1 MPIQTPEETD
11 EIIRLAIGATIAVAL
26 IPAFFS
32 LGGVIGS
39 SSAMVTDTG
48 AGATTT
54 LDASISEQ
62 PDDLQVRATRGNGLQ
77 LDESAV
83 TSTATDNVTDGSWTL
98 CAVGQL
104 ASDAN
109 TNATYALAAADNGTA
124 LLLFSNQSWVAY
136 YQNASTGDTAKAT
149 LSASSPQSSLTPVC
163 GRYDDTSNELV
174 VMAGGTVS
182 APDTADATTD
192 SRSVAHDW
200 RGAIDELR
208 VFDEAVA
215 NATLTAY
222 ASDPIQPFP
231 STQRAARMMF
241 DEGSG
246 STTTVYFAGEEASIG
261 TATWTDGVSGPGL
274 SAGSDYSISVDPL
287 VITVLSGGYV
297 EGAPV
302 VFVSWG
308 GNPIPLWGAVQI
320 VFVLVILVAFVRKLT
335 DYP

>member
-1 MPIQTPEETD
+1 MSIQTPEET
-11 EIIRLAIGATIAVAL
+11 EELIRLVIGATIAVAL

-32 LGGVIGS
+32 LGGGIDA
-39 SSAMVTDTG
+39 SSATVSDTG

-54 LDASISEQ
+54 LDSSISEQ
-62 PDDLQVRATRGNGLQ
+62 PDGLQVRATRENALQ

-83 TSTATDNVTDGSWTL
+83 TSNATDNVSDGSWTL

-104 ASDAN
+104 SSDAN
-109 TNATYALAAADNGTA
+109 TDATYALAAADNGTA
-124 LLLFSNQSWVAY
+124 LLLFSNQTWVAY
-136 YQNASTGDTAKAT
+136 YQNDSTGETAKAT
-149 LSASSPQSSLTPVC
+149 LSAANPQSSLTPVC
-163 GRYDDTSNELV
+163 GRFDDATDELV
-174 VMAGGTVS
+174 VMADGTVS

-200 RGAIDELR
+200 RGTIDEIR
-208 VFDEAVA
+208 AFDEPVA

-231 STQRAARMMF
+231 GTQRAARMLF

-246 STTTVYFAGEEASIG
+246 STTTVYFAGEDASIG

-274 SAGSDYSISVDPL
+274 SAGTDYSITVDPL
-287 VITVLSGGYV
+287 AITILSGGYV

-308 GNPIPLWGAVQI
+308 GNPIPLWEAVQI